1 MSRGMSLSTLFA
13 PVMVGDL
20 LARGAIAPSVAAATK
35 RQALAVVSESAARAY
50 DLKASRVLDALLE
63 REALSTTGVG
73 HGVAIPHAHVDGLTA
88 MSWVFVRLRPP
99 VQFEAVDEEPVDLIF
114 AILAPPDA
122 GSDHL
127 RTLARVARSL
137 RSPELRLQLRQAQG
151 ADAIRALFAR
161 EPKSSAA

>member
-1 MSRGMSLSTLFA
+1 MNTLLA

-20 LARGAIAPSVAAATK
+20 LARGAIAPSVAAPTK
-35 RQALAVVSESAARAY
+35 RQALAVVSEIAARAY
-50 DLKASRVLDALLE
+50 DLKASRVLDALVE

-73 HGVAIPHAHVDGLTA
+73 HGVAIPHAHVEGLTA
-88 MSWVFVRLRPP
+88 MSGIFVRLRPP

-127 RTLARVARSL
+127 RTLARVARTL

-151 ADAIRALFAR
+151 PDAIRALFAR

>member
-1 MSRGMSLSTLFA
+1 
-13 PVMVGDL
+13 MVGDL
-20 LARGAIAPSVAAATK
+20 LARGAIAPSVAAPTK
-35 RQALAVVSESAARAY
+35 RQALAVVSEIAARAY
-50 DLKASRVLDALLE
+50 DLKASRVLDALVE

-73 HGVAIPHAHVDGLTA
+73 HGVAIPHAHVEGLTA
-88 MSWVFVRLRPP
+88 MSGIFVRLRPP

-127 RTLARVARSL
+127 RTLARVARTL

-151 ADAIRALFAR
+151 PDAIRALFAR

>member
-1 MSRGMSLSTLFA
+1 VSKGMSLTTLIA
-13 PVMVGDL
+13 PPMIGDL
-20 LARGAIAPSVAAATK
+20 LARGAIAPSVAAANK
-35 RQALAVVSESAARAY
+35 RQALAIVSEMAARAY

-73 HGVAIPHAHVDGLTA
+73 HGVAIPHAHVPGLRS
-88 MSWVFVRLRPP
+88 MSGVFVRLRPP

-114 AILAPPDA
+114 AILAPMDA

-127 RTLARVARSL
+127 RTLARVARGL

-151 ADAIRALFAR
+151 ADAIRALFAQ
-161 EPKSSAA
+161 EPRSSAA

>member
-1 MSRGMSLSTLFA
+1 MSKGMSLNTLLA

-35 RQALAVVSESAARAY
+35 RQALAVVSEIAARAY
-50 DLKASRVLDALLE
+50 DLKASRVLDALVE
-63 REALSTTGVG
+63 RETLSTTGVG
-73 HGVAIPHAHVDGLTA
+73 HGVAIPHAHVEGLTA
-88 MSWVFVRLRPP
+88 MSGIFVRLRPP

-127 RTLARVARSL
+127 RTLARVARTL
-137 RSPELRLQLRQAQG
+137 RSPELRRQLRQAQG
-151 ADAIRALFAR
+151 PDAIRALFAR